1 MRSSQ
6 TLKTQI
12 LSLVCDES
20 KDYRA
25 QIRKIWELEANK
37 TFDFRNCKKSKYCK
51 IDSLQDYTE
60 LYCQRWNDNCLT
72 REIRKKKDYRKYCN

>member
-37 TFDFRNCKKSKYCK
+37 TFDFRNSKKSKYCK
-51 IDSLQDYTE
+51 IDSLQDHTKLHCE
-60 LYCQRWNDNCLT
+60 RWNDFCLT
-72 REIRKKKDYRKYCN
+72 REIRKKEDH